1 MRVLGL
7 PCLLVNRAIRLVAVS
22 AALALLSPVKAAAT
36 DQLK

>member
-22 AALALLSPVKAAAT
+22 AALAVKAAAT
-36 DQLK
+36 DQLH